1 MVFLACALSSA
12 RVPLH
17 AQDTADGATS
27 RATRLAPT
35 VHPPVPASPS
45 QYWLVPDDPKTR
57 AAVSRSDSPE
67 SRFGRGVRL
76 IDERQLEAGQ
86 ALIDTNA
93 LAATPLGDYAL
104 YYRAV
109 ALMGLTRYS
118 DAETLL
124 HALEARRPQ
133 GFVREAM
140 VLRLAD
146 LASARGDA
154 TRAVDILEQLA
165 DEKLSSPESV
175 WLQLA
180 RAAERAGDREKALKA
195 YRRVY
200 YQFALSNEAAE
211 AQSGIERLQSA
222 DLNPPDRLA
231 MELARAQK
239 LFDAR
244 RWAQARAAYEPLSRV
259 VQGEDADVVALR
271 LAECDYYLDRFRV
284 ARDEL
289 RPHLKGHSREA
300 EARFFYLTATRGAG
314 DEAGYVQLA
323 RAFVTDYPDSSW
335 TEEVLNNLAS
345 HYVVADDDDAADAVF
360 RDLLQRFPRSK
371 YAERAAWK
379 VGWRAYRGGNFAEA
393 AQVFEDAAVAA
404 PRADYRPSWLYWA
417 GRAHDRL
424 GETAQAAAR
433 YRIVVADYENSYY
446 GRLASKQLASR
457 DDAGT
462 IQNVS
467 VATAATPGFA
477 PIPTDATIRNL
488 IALDLYDVAL
498 REIQY
503 AQRVWG
509 DSAQLQATIAFIRH
523 NQSLELQGFDRLNA
537 LRGAITAM
545 KRAYPQFI
553 AAGGEDLPP
562 DVLRIIFPLDYWNL
576 ITKYSTANGLDPYIV
591 AALMAQESTF
601 AAEVRSVANA
611 YGLMQLLPST
621 ASRYARRMG
630 IKRLPVSSLIQ
641 PDTNVKIGT
650 EYFKDLVDRFGG
662 AHYAL
667 ASYNAGENRVV
678 QWMAQ
683 KPGIP
688 QDEFIDDI
696 PFPET
701 QNYVKRILGT
711 AEDYRRLY
719 GGGFLD
725 PNESLH
731 VSGQAMKPLRVS
743 SVPRSKSPTKKTV
756 SGKRQSS
763 AKAKPAIKQVKKR
776 PTGKPARRRSGG
788 V

>member
-1 MVFLACALSSA
+1 MFLACALTSA
-12 RVPLH
+12 RAPLH
-17 AQDTADGATS
+17 AQDVSDDVAS
-27 RATRLAPT
+27 RAPRLAPT
-35 VHPPVPASPS
+35 VHPPLPASPS
-45 QYWLVPDDPKTR
+45 QYWLVPDNGPMR
-57 AAVSRSDSPE
+57 AAAARPDSPQA
-67 SRFGRGVRL
+67 RFGRAVRL
-76 IDERQLEAGQ
+76 IEERQLEAGQ

-93 LAATPLGDYAL
+93 LASTPLGDYAL

-109 ALMGLTRYS
+109 AFMGLTRYS
-118 DAETLL
+118 DAEAALN
-124 HALEARRPQ
+124 ALEARQPQ
-133 GFVREAM
+133 GFVREAL

-154 TRAVDILEQLA
+154 KRAVEIIEPLT
-165 DEKLSSPESV
+165 DEKLNSPESV

-180 RAAERAGDREKALKA
+180 HAAERAGDRDKALKA

-200 YQFALSNEAAE
+200 YQFALSSEAVD

-222 DLNPPDRLA
+222 DSNPPDRLA
-231 MELARAQK
+231 MELTRAQK
-239 LFDAR
+239 LFDAH
-244 RWAQARAAYEPLSRV
+244 RWAQARAAYEPLARAT
-259 VQGEDADVVALR
+259 QGEDAEVVALR
-271 LAECDYYLDRFRV
+271 LAECDYYLDRFRI

-300 EARFFYLTATRGAG
+300 EARFFFLTATRGTG
-314 DEAGYVQLA
+314 DESAYLQLA
-323 RAFVTDYPDSSW
+323 RSFVTDFPDSSW
-335 TEEVLNNLAS
+335 NEEVLNNLAS
-345 HYVVADDDDAADAVF
+345 HYIVADDDDAADATF
-360 RDLLQRFPRSK
+360 RDLLQRFPKSK

-393 AQVFEDAAVAA
+393 AQVFEDASVAA

-417 GRAHDRL
+417 ARAHDRL
-424 GETAQAAAR
+424 GETTLANAR
-433 YRIVVADYENSYY
+433 YRIVIADYENSYY

-457 DDAGT
+457 NDTGT
-462 IQNVS
+462 IQTVS
-467 VATAATPGFA
+467 VATAASPGFE
-477 PIPTDATIRNL
+477 PIPTDATIRSL
-488 IALDLYDVAL
+488 IALELYDVAL

-503 AQRVWG
+503 AQHVWG
-509 DSAQLQATIAFIRH
+509 DTPQLQATIAFIRH
-523 NQSLELQGFDRLNA
+523 NQSLEMRGFDRLNT
-537 LRGAITAM
+537 LRGSITAM
-545 KRAYPQFI
+545 KRAYPQYL

-576 ITKYSTANGLDPYIV
+576 ITKYSTANNLDPYIV

-601 AAEVRSVANA
+601 TAEVKSVANA

-630 IKRLPVSSLIQ
+630 MGRLAATSLIQ
-641 PDTNVKIGT
+641 PETNVRLGT

-662 AHYAL
+662 SYYAL
-667 ASYNAGENRVV
+667 ASYNAGENRIV

-683 KPGIP
+683 KPGIAE
-688 QDEFIDDI
+688 DEFIDDI

-743 SVPRSKSPTKKTV
+743 SPPRSKSTTRKTTV
-756 SGKRQSS
+756 STSRKSS
-763 AKAKPAIKQVKKR
+763 SKGKPAVKQVKKR
-776 PTGKPARRRSGG
+776 PVKKSSRSRSTRA
-788 V
+788 